1 MMLEVRDLHAGYVS
15 DIDILRG
22 LTLEAQTGR
31 LTTVI
36 GANGVGKST
45 LLKCIVGQLRPH
57 AGRVVCDGA
66 EITGIPTH
74 QLVRRRIAYI
84 AQRRNVFPHLTVREN
99 LEMGTW
105 SFRGDRARV
114 RTALESALDAAP
126 LLARFS
132 RRAAGELS
140 GGQQRLLEIERAL
153 LSDPMLL
160 LVDEPTVGLDPR
172 TAAMIY
178 QRLRQLSAEH
188 GRTVLLVDQNIIA
201 GTEVADHIYVIELG
215 ATKLKA
221 DKAEFDTRYRDTID
235 EWLI

>member
-1 MMLEVRDLHAGYVS
+1 MMLEVQDLHAGYVR

-22 LTLEAQTGR
+22 LTLQARTGR

-45 LLKCIVGQLRPH
+45 LLKCIAGQLRPH
-57 AGRVVCDGA
+57 AGRIVCDGA
-66 EITGIPTH
+66 EITGIATY
-74 QLVRRRIAYI
+74 QLVRRGIAYI

-105 SFRGDRARV
+105 SFRADRSRV
-114 RTALESALDAAP
+114 RTALDAAFSAAP
-126 LLARFS
+126 ILGRFS
-132 RRAAGELS
+132 ARAAGDLS

-153 LSDPMLL
+153 LSDPMLV
-160 LVDEPTVGLDPR
+160 LVDEPTVGLDPK
-172 TAAMIY
+172 TAAIIY
-178 QRLRQLSAEH
+178 GRLRQLSAEH

-201 GTEVADHIYVIELG
+201 GTEIADHIYVVELG
-215 ATKLKA
+215 ATKLTA
-221 DKAEFDTRYRDTID
+221 DKVEFDTKYRDTID

>member
-1 MMLEVRDLHAGYVS
+1 MLEVRDLHAGYVR

-22 LTLEAQTGR
+22 LTLEAGTGR

-57 AGRVVCDGA
+57 AGRVVLDGA
-66 EITGIPTH
+66 EITGIVTH
-74 QLVRRRIAYI
+74 ELVRRRIAYI
-84 AQRRNVFPHLTVREN
+84 AQRRNVFPHLSVREN

-105 SFRGDRARV
+105 SFRRDRARV
-114 RTALESALDAAP
+114 RTALESALAAAP
-126 LLARFS
+126 LLARFAG
-132 RRAAGELS
+132 RAAGELS

-153 LSDPMLL
+153 LCDPTLL
-160 LVDEPTVGLDPR
+160 LVDEPTVGLDPK

-178 QRLRQLSAEH
+178 RRLRQLAAEQ

-201 GTEVADHIYVIELG
+201 GTEIADHVYVIELG
-215 ATKLKA
+215 ATKLEA
-221 DKAEFDTRYRDTID
+221 DKAEFDARYRDTID